1 MTKVFISYSSNDIIK
16 VGRLV
21 KVLRQEKSIE
31 IWVDTERILP
41 GDDLI
46 EKMKEGIREA
56 DKFLICISPS
66 FNSKPPT
73 SWVKQE
79 LKMAMLKENKSSDNK
94 LIIPVR
100 IKKGGEIPEEIGRK
114 AYADLSTKKRWE
126 KNISR
131 LIEAIIK

>member
-1 MTKVFISYSSNDIIK
+1 MAKVFISYSSNDIIK

>member
-1 MTKVFISYSSNDIIK
+1 MDRYRENIA
-16 VGRLV
+16 
-21 KVLRQEKSIE
+21 
-31 IWVDTERILP
+31 
-41 GDDLI
+41 GDDLM

-73 SWVKQE
+73 SYVKQE
-79 LKMAMLKENKSSDNK
+79 LKTAMLEENKSSNNK
-94 LIIPVR
+94 LIIPIR
-100 IKKGGEIPEEIGRK
+100 IKKGGRIPKEIGRK
-114 AYADLSTKKRWE
+114 AYADLSTKERWE

>member
-1 MTKVFISYSSNDIIK
+1 MAKVFISYSSSDIIK
-16 VGRLV
+16 VERLV
-21 KVLRQEKSIE
+21 KVLRQEKSIK
-31 IWVDTERILP
+31 IWIDIERIFP

-100 IKKGGEIPEEIGRK
+100 IKKGGEIPEETGRK

>member
-100 IKKGGEIPEEIGRK
+100 IKKGGEIPEETGRK

>member
-1 MTKVFISYSSNDIIK
+1 MAKVFISYSSSDIIK
-16 VGRLV
+16 VERLV
-21 KVLRQEKSIE
+21 KVLRQEKSIK
-31 IWVDTERILP
+31 IWIDIERIFP